1 MYDISMFNYNT
12 TDMVST
18 NITSTVL
25 AAAMGQNFTGVSVS
39 VIIHVHMYLM
49 LYPVVKVIAV

>member
-18 NITSTVL
+18 NITSAVL

-39 VIIHVHMYLM
+39 VIIHYTCTYVRNR
-49 LYPVVKVIAV
+49 